1 MTKIACRARL
11 VIHSRTATVLTV
23 FSALSVV
30 AFFTSSP
37 AHATTYIY
45 TGSGISI
52 GASVTIDA
60 APDATGTFGATSE
73 SISGPVPIVPIQG
86 SITSEGAS
94 LTLDNGVVDGWDL
107 YFSYHVLGSATSLSV
122 ETTPAGDSFFLS
134 TDSGQQSAQ
143 GHSGVWTCEDCG
155 MPSTPLPAAL
165 PLFATGLGG
174 LGLFGWRRKRKV
186 RQVCW
191 GWLNFA

>member
-73 SISGPVPIVPIQG
+73 SISGPVPIVAG
-86 SITSEGAS
+86 SAKCGKFVGDG
-94 LTLDNGVVDGWDL
+94 LTLL
-107 YFSYHVLGSATSLSV
+107 KR
-122 ETTPAGDSFFLS
+122 
-134 TDSGQQSAQ
+134 
-143 GHSGVWTCEDCG
+143 GHYD
-155 MPSTPLPAAL
+155 
-165 PLFATGLGG
+165 
-174 LGLFGWRRKRKV
+174 
-186 RQVCW
+186 QD
-191 GWLNFA
+191 